1 MCFVLR
7 TLLLTACLWLVTGL
21 PAGAASCGSPAIDHA
36 AAKVREARV
45 ALGAL
50 PIYENSG
57 PTSLTP
63 QAQAVISEM
72 KTHLR
77 DFLDAYMRCLPPNFD
92 TAGTQDDL
100 GRRFEQREVEP
111 IGAVHYGDHLTFSM
125 QRPAGHPDLV
135 AITANFAIE
144 CGTDTVL
151 FLFSSEGGSWSEIL
165 RWQSRPYPEIN
176 GAFASFSYGV
186 SPPDELGHW
195 FVVTKTVAPWCSST
209 WSVIRYSVLRP
220 RADRVTPRVIYDA
233 DDPIWWGG
241 EDFGQLNVDR
251 NSFDLRF
258 HADSIDLG
266 IHSRLWI
273 RHFAVEGDEVRRVAP
288 IALSPRDFVD
298 EWMTSPW
305 NQASS
310 WSRTEARPA
319 LKSWHERLQALRP
332 TEYYAYGAIRR
343 CGDGAARYQVELKS
357 DAPDRDVYLQL
368 EESPSAFDMIAVGAK
383 PDPSCGGPDLL
394 DSMATQ

>member
-1 MCFVLR
+1 M
-7 TLLLTACLWLVTGL
+7 
-21 PAGAASCGSPAIDHA
+21 
-36 AAKVREARV
+36 
-45 ALGAL
+45 
-50 PIYENSG
+50 
-57 PTSLTP
+57 
-63 QAQAVISEM
+63 
-72 KTHLR
+72 
-77 DFLDAYMRCLPPNFD
+77 
-92 TAGTQDDL
+92 
-100 GRRFEQREVEP
+100 
-111 IGAVHYGDHLTFSM
+111 
-125 QRPAGHPDLV
+125 
-135 AITANFAIE
+135 
-144 CGTDTVL
+144 
-151 FLFSSEGGSWSEIL
+151 
-165 RWQSRPYPEIN
+165 
-176 GAFASFSYGV
+176 
-186 SPPDELGHW
+186 
-195 FVVTKTVAPWCSST
+195 
-209 WSVIRYSVLRP
+209 
-220 RADRVTPRVIYDA
+220 TPRVIYDA